1 MYNSDF
7 SKIDDHFLKIFED
20 LKTLTKEIEEIN
32 LPTRSELVRKLYI
45 KKLEETGLYF
55 SGIMV
60 EREKPLEESESI
72 VNSSKAGEINS
83 LLSELS
89 QKIEIN
95 PEDRSSILKKIFDLI
110 DGISEEDKKVLMN
123 SLKDLEYNQLKES
136 VLDIMSNFLQEH
148 D

>member
-1 MYNSDF
+1 MDNSDF

-20 LKTLTKEIEEIN
+20 LKTLTKEIEEMNI
-32 LPTRSELVRKLYI
+32 PTRSELVRKLFI

-55 SGIMV
+55 SGIMT
-60 EREKPLEESESI
+60 ESEKPLQESESI
-72 VNSSKAGEINS
+72 VNTSKAGKINA
-83 LLSELS
+83 LLIRTKEG
-89 QKIEIN
+89 N
-95 PEDRSSILKKIFDLI
+95 PKDRSNLLKTIFDLI

>member
-1 MYNSDF
+1 MDNSDF

-20 LKTLTKEIEEIN
+20 LKTLTKEIEEMNI
-32 LPTRSELVRKLYI
+32 PTRSELVRKLFI

-55 SGIMV
+55 SGIMT
-60 EREKPLEESESI
+60 ESEKPLQESESI
-72 VNSSKAGEINS
+72 VNTSKAGEINA
-83 LLSELS
+83 LLIRTKEG
-89 QKIEIN
+89 N
-95 PEDRSSILKKIFDLI
+95 PKDRSNLLKTIFDLI

>member
-1 MYNSDF
+1 MDNSDF

-20 LKTLTKEIEEIN
+20 LKILTKEIEEMNI
-32 LPTRSELVRKLYI
+32 PTRSELVRKLFI

-55 SGIMV
+55 SGIMT
-60 EREKPLEESESI
+60 ESEKPLQESESI
-72 VNSSKAGEINS
+72 VNTSKAGKINA
-83 LLSELS
+83 LLIRTKEG
-89 QKIEIN
+89 N
-95 PEDRSSILKKIFDLI
+95 PKDRSNLLKTIFDLI